1 MQRTSNPFYVGSS
14 PAGGA
19 NCYGE
24 CSSMVERQIVDLEV
38 GGSKPL
44 THPNIVSFAP
54 VAQLDRA
61 TDFESVG

>member
-19 NCYGE
+19 NCCGE

-44 THPNIVSFAP
+44 THPNIIRVKA
-54 VAQLDRA
+54 
-61 TDFESVG
+61 EG